1 MAKNPFRLKQVSVRL
16 KAERPLL
23 SETPVKT
30 PQDAA
35 RLVRGLIADFD
46 REAVCIIALRNDLC
60 PINFS
65 ICSIGTL
72 NLSLVEPRELIKA
85 LCLSNATSFLMAHNH
100 PGGSLSP
107 SSQDVE
113 ITDRMHRIG
122 SLIHIPLVDHIIVVP
137 GSSRYFSFKDQ
148 GIMTFSEPKMQTD
161 YRDIHIP
168 EIIAAESG
176 GKTEE
181 LVDKL
186 STGEMEDEEPTEEES
201 PSFCLS

>member
-1 MAKNPFRLKQVSVRL
+1 
-16 KAERPLL
+16 
-23 SETPVKT
+23 
-30 PQDAA
+30 
-35 RLVRGLIADFD
+35 
-46 REAVCIIALRNDLC
+46 
-60 PINFS
+60 
-65 ICSIGTL
+65 
-72 NLSLVEPRELIKA
+72 
-85 LCLSNATSFLMAHNH
+85 MAHNH

-137 GSSRYFSFKDQ
+137 GSGRYFSFKDQ

-186 STGEMEDEEPTEEES
+186 SKSGIEDEELAEEET